1 MATTESTLATTTTT
15 TTTTLSFLITG
26 ASRGFGRAVAVSACR
41 FFVALEANK
50 DDDHHDDQHSDTN
63 ITHLRFVLTARS
75 MDDLRQTERNILDE
89 VIAASTGKSSSIST
103 KMTIDVKCHS
113 MDLSDLDSLDD
124 NMDVLLDDLFMR
136 TADHEASPSPSTSND
151 HHQHDLRRHCRHR
164 FFLINNHGSL
174 GHLGLVVDSPSLN
187 DMRRSV
193 DFNVTSCLW
202 MTARFTR
209 YYCDRISH
217 STGDN
222 NSNDNRGRD
231 CSGQQSSRLLTDLC
245 DATIVNISSL
255 IAVADEF
262 PTMGIYGAGKAARD
276 KYHTILAKEIEKNS
290 ASKSKSTALP
300 SSAATSK
307 TEETPAQQQQ
317 NATTAT
323 TDSSI
328 KILNYAP
335 GPLETSMT
343 DCMRSSTGMDK
354 GLQRFFQ
361 NNTLLDPD
369 DSALKLIRLLHR
381 NDYDNGSHI
390 DYYDLPDAV
399 GDDNR

>member
-1 MATTESTLATTTTT
+1 
-15 TTTTLSFLITG
+15 
-26 ASRGFGRAVAVSACR
+26 
-41 FFVALEANK
+41 
-50 DDDHHDDQHSDTN
+50 
-63 ITHLRFVLTARS
+63 
-75 MDDLRQTERNILDE
+75 
-89 VIAASTGKSSSIST
+89 
-103 KMTIDVKCHS
+103 
-113 MDLSDLDSLDD
+113 
-124 NMDVLLDDLFMR
+124 
-136 TADHEASPSPSTSND
+136 
-151 HHQHDLRRHCRHR
+151 
-164 FFLINNHGSL
+164 
-174 GHLGLVVDSPSLN
+174 
-187 DMRRSV
+187 
-193 DFNVTSCLW
+193 
-202 MTARFTR
+202 
-209 YYCDRISH
+209 
-217 STGDN
+217 
-222 NSNDNRGRD
+222 
-231 CSGQQSSRLLTDLC
+231 
-245 DATIVNISSL
+245 L

-276 KYHTILAKEIEKNS
+276 KYHTILAKEIETIS